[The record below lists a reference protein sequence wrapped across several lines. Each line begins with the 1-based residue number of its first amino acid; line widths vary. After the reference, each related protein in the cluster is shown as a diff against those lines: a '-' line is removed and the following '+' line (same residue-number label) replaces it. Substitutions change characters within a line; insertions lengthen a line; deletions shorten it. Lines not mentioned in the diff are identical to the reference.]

1 MKVVLAADSALDFD
15 DFLYEK
21 YKIHLMPVT
30 ITFGEESYQDTIDI
44 TSNDIYQRVKQGAD
58 IPKTAATNI
67 VEYYEFFKQFEN
79 DNVIFL
85 SMGSGFTSAYQNA
98 VIASKEFENIHVID
112 TKNLSNG
119 MGLLAIMVGEA
130 IQSGQSIDETVLL
143 IENLIPKVRV
153 TLMVDT
159 LEYVAKGGRV
169 SALTKVSAEALKIH
183 PSITIVDNELKVGRL
198 FRGRRDKA
206 TMKYVKEE
214 MKKLDSYDPTLFFVA
229 SSTVGDELVNEIVKY
244 IESLNYFKE
253 IKITNTGST
262 VSVHTGPGAVGLIGL
277 LK

>member
-1 MKVVLAADSALDFD
+1 MKVVLAADSALDLD

-44 TSNDIYQRVKQGAD
+44 TSNDIYERVKQGAD

-119 MGLLAIMVGEA
+119 MGLLAIMV
-130 IQSGQSIDETVLL
+130 
-143 IENLIPKVRV
+143 
-153 TLMVDT
+153 DT

-183 PSITIVDNELKVGRL
+183 PSIAIVDNELKVGRL

-206 TMKYVKEE
+206 AMKYVKEE

-253 IKITNTGST
+253 IKITNIGST